1 LTTQMSSKLK
11 IGSRVAL
18 SDGNSMPLLGLGVW
32 DAKSGK
38 ETYDAVIHAL
48 SKGYRHIDTAEMYG
62 NEKDVGSAVIDSGI
76 AREEIFITTKLWD
89 SGLGY
94 DHALNAFDV
103 SLKKLNL
110 EYIDL
115 YLIHWPE
122 KGSRREIWSALE
134 RIKKEGRSLSIGVS
148 NFAPKHLNEILI
160 NANFTPAVN
169 QIEMSPFLHQQEI
182 SSFCKKEN
190 IHLTG
195 YCPLA
200 RGTRF
205 NNPLLCRVAE
215 ETNKTAAQVMIRW
228 AIQNGN
234 TVIPKSVR
242 PKRIEENANVF
253 DFELR
258 EDQIKILDELEE
270 GLRFCPDPLV
280 LP

>member
-1 LTTQMSSKLK
+1 MNSKLK
-11 IGSRVAL
+11 IDSRVAL

-48 SKGYRHIDTAEMYG
+48 GKGYRHIDTAEMYG
-62 NEKDVGSAVIDSGI
+62 NEKDVGRAVVDSGI

-122 KGSRREIWSALE
+122 KGSRQEIWSALE

-205 NNPLLCRVAE
+205 DNPLLCRIAE

-242 PKRIEENANVF
+242 PKRIEENADVF

>member
-1 LTTQMSSKLK
+1 MSSKLK

-48 SKGYRHIDTAEMYG
+48 GKGYRHIDTAEMYG

-242 PKRIEENANVF
+242 PKRIEENADVF

>member
-1 LTTQMSSKLK
+1 MSSKLK

-122 KGSRREIWSALE
+122 KGSRQEIWSALE
-134 RIKKEGRSLSIGVS
+134 RIKKEGKSLSIGVS

-242 PKRIEENANVF
+242 PKRIEENADVF

>member
-1 LTTQMSSKLK
+1 MSSKLK

-48 SKGYRHIDTAEMYG
+48 SKGYRHIDTAELYG

>member
-1 LTTQMSSKLK
+1 MSSKLK

-242 PKRIEENANVF
+242 PKRIEENADVF

>member
-1 LTTQMSSKLK
+1 MSSKLK

-160 NANFTPAVN
+160 NADFTPTVN

-258 EDQIKILDELEE
+258 EDQIKILDGLEE
-270 GLRFCPDPLV
+270 GLRFCPDPLL

>member
-1 LTTQMSSKLK
+1 MNSQLK
-11 IGSRVAL
+11 IDSRVTL

-48 SKGYRHIDTAEMYG
+48 ETGYRHIDTAEMYG
-62 NEKDVGSAVIDSGI
+62 NEKDVGSAVIDSGL

-94 DHALNAFDV
+94 DHALNAFDE
-103 SLKKLNL
+103 SLRKLNL
-110 EYIDL
+110 DYVDL

-122 KGSRREIWSALE
+122 KGSRQEIWNALE
-134 RIKKEGRSLSIGVS
+134 RIKTEGRCRSIGVS
-148 NFAPKHLNEILI
+148 NFAPKHLKEIL
-160 NANFTPAVN
+160 NDADVGPVVN
-169 QIEMSPFLHQQEI
+169 QIEMSPFLQQQEI
-182 SSFCKKEN
+182 SSFCRIEN

-200 RGTRF
+200 RGKRF
-205 NNPLLCRVAE
+205 NNPILCRTAE
-215 ETNKTAAQVMIRW
+215 EINKTAAQVMIRW
-228 AIQNGN
+228 ALQSGH

-242 PKRIEENANVF
+242 PQRIEENADVF
-253 DFELR
+253 DFKLS
-258 EDQIKILDELEE
+258 EDQMKMLDGLEE
-270 GLRFCPDPLV
+270 GLRFCPDPLG

>member
-1 LTTQMSSKLK
+1 MSSKLK

-48 SKGYRHIDTAEMYG
+48 GKGYRHIDTAEMYG
-62 NEKDVGSAVIDSGI
+62 NEKDVGNAVIDSGI

-242 PKRIEENANVF
+242 PKRIEENADVF

>member
-1 LTTQMSSKLK
+1 MHSHLN
-11 IGSRVAL
+11 INSRVAL
-18 SDGNSMPLLGLGVW
+18 SAGNTMPLLGLGVW

-48 SKGYRHIDTAEMYG
+48 GRGYRHIDTAEMYG
-62 NEKDVGSAVIDSGI
+62 NEKDVGSAVINSGI

-122 KGSRREIWSALE
+122 KGSRQEIWSALE

-228 AIQNGN
+228 AIQNGH
-234 TVIPKSVR
+234 TVITKSAR
-242 PKRIEENANVF
+242 PKRIEENADVF

>member
-1 LTTQMSSKLK
+1 MSSKLK

-160 NANFTPAVN
+160 NADFTPTVN

-205 NNPLLCRVAE
+205 NNPVLCRVAE

-242 PKRIEENANVF
+242 PKRIEENADVF

-258 EDQIKILDELEE
+258 EDQIKILDGLEE

>member
-1 LTTQMSSKLK
+1 MSSKLK

-182 SSFCKKEN
+182 SSFCKKGN

-205 NNPLLCRVAE
+205 NNPVLCRVAE

-242 PKRIEENANVF
+242 PKRIEENADVF

>member
-1 LTTQMSSKLK
+1 MSSKLK

-122 KGSRREIWSALE
+122 KGSRKEIWSALE

-242 PKRIEENANVF
+242 PKRIEENADVF

>member
-1 LTTQMSSKLK
+1 MNSKLK
-11 IGSRVAL
+11 IDSRVAL

-94 DHALNAFDV
+94 DHALNAFDL

-122 KGSRREIWSALE
+122 KGSRQEIWSALE

-242 PKRIEENANVF
+242 PKRIEENADVF

>member
-1 LTTQMSSKLK
+1 MSSKLK

-205 NNPLLCRVAE
+205 NNPVLCRVAE

-242 PKRIEENANVF
+242 PKRIEENADVF